1 MNVRFE
7 QPDDIENIRRIHLE
21 AFETD
26 VEASLVDSLR
36 DSGVELISLVAEYK
50 GEIVGH
56 ILFSQVSMDGN
67 CRIMGLA
74 PMAVLPNWQG
84 KGVGTRLVNAGLQAC
99 EKAGYEAVV
108 VLGHADYYPRFGFAP
123 SVNFGIKSEYDVPPE
138 VFMVKALRDGA
149 LDGITGTVKYHPI
162 FNEI

>member
-1 MNVRFE
+1 MNVRFQ
-7 QPDDIENIRRIHLE
+7 QPDDIENIRHIHLE

-26 VEASLVDSLR
+26 VEASLVDALR
-36 DSGVELISLVAEYK
+36 DSGVELISLVAENR

-56 ILFSQVSMDGN
+56 ILFSPVSMDGK

-84 KGVGTRLVNAGLQAC
+84 KGVGTQLVNAGLQAC
-99 EKAGYEAVV
+99 KKAGYEVVV

-123 SVNFGIKSEYDVPPE
+123 SVNFGIKSEYDVPPG
-138 VFMVKALRDGA
+138 VFMVKVLRDGA
-149 LDGITGTVKYHPI
+149 LNGITGTVKYHPI
-162 FNEI
+162 FNYI

>member
-1 MNVRFE
+1 MNIRFE
-7 QPDDIENIRRIHLE
+7 QPDDIEKIRNVNLQAFDTETE
-21 AFETD
+21 ANLVDALRNAD
-26 VEASLVDSLR
+26 VEF
-36 DSGVELISLVAEYK
+36 ISLLAEEN
-50 GEIVGH
+50 GEVIGH
-56 ILFSQVSMDGN
+56 ILFSPVSMDGN

-99 EKAGYEAVV
+99 EKAGYEVVV
-108 VLGHADYYPRFGFAP
+108 VLGHADYYPRFGFEPA
-123 SVNFGIKSEYDVPPE
+123 VNFGIKSEYDVPPE
-138 VFMVKALRDGA
+138 VFMAKVLHDGA